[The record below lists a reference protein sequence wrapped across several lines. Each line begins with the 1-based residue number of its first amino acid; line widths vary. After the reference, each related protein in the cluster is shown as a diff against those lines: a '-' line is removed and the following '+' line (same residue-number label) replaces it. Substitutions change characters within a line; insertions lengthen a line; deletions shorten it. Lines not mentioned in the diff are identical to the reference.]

1 MCKFFF
7 PRGKLPGK
15 TKNSQGTWS
24 EERPFEATWRKKRG
38 KSPQNDSTK
47 LNQQMEFGI
56 HKSNC
61 IKLNLGINLI
71 TQFAD
76 HVNDQVSP
84 IKFPYVRIDVC
95 KRKTGAGKA
104 TPNCCLWVAVE
115 MWIANCCLLPLIQF
129 VDVFSVT
136 FPPSRALHPAH
147 CASDRLQ

>member
-7 PRGKLPGK
+7 PRGNCLERRKIAREPEA
-15 TKNSQGTWS
+15 KNDHLK
-24 EERPFEATWRKKRG
+24 RTWRKKRG

-47 LNQQMEFGI
+47 LNQQTEFGI
-56 HKSNC
+56 HKANC

-84 IKFPYVRIDVC
+84 IKFPYVRIAVC
-95 KRKTGAGKA
+95 KQKTGAGKA

-115 MWIANCCLLPLIQF
+115 MWIADCCLLPLMQF